1 MARLWVFLSRL
12 FGLSNGRKREAEL
25 RAEIHAHIAGLYGV
39 VSYAVSMRA
48 REIGIRLALGAR
60 SANVRGLIV
69 RHGMLLTV
77 VGVLTGLGGSWLLTP
92 VLQSFLI
99 DLPASDPVTFGAVAV
114 TLVAIA
120 LAACYVPA
128 RRATRIDPIATLRAE

>member
-1 MARLWVFLSRL
+1 VARLWVFLSRL

-39 VSYAVSMRA
+39 VSYAVR
-48 REIGIRLALGAR
+48 
-60 SANVRGLIV
+60 LIV
-69 RHGMLLTV
+69 GHGMLLTV
-77 VGVLTGLGGSWLLTP
+77 VGLLTGLGGSWLLTP

-99 DLPASDPVTFGAVAV
+99 DLPASDVVTFGAVAV